1 MLPPTKNHFRESVM
15 DRSHIPSPMTDQV
28 KQAVAKAE
36 ENARLAAQARTDK
49 DRDYYD
55 RMRRKWL
62 GIAEGWR
69 VIDEIDQ
76 VH

>member
-1 MLPPTKNHFRESVM
+1 
-15 DRSHIPSPMTDQV
+15 MTDQV

>member
-1 MLPPTKNHFRESVM
+1 M
-15 DRSHIPSPMTDQV
+15 PSPMSEQV

-36 ENARLAAQARTDK
+36 ENTKLAAQAKTDK
-49 DRDYYD
+49 DRDYYE

-62 GIAEGWR
+62 GLAQGWR

>member
-1 MLPPTKNHFRESVM
+1 MLNNCLRAEAPEV
-15 DRSHIPSPMTDQV
+15 V
-28 KQAVAKAE
+28 QALAKAE
-36 ENARLAAQARTDK
+36 ENAKLAAQAKTAD
-49 DRDYYD
+49 DRDYYE

-62 GIAEGWR
+62 AIAEGWR